1 MLQTAVFGM
10 FIVALGWT
18 MNDLLRQDIRPRD
31 TLPGLTPA
39 VQTPANVLSLEAY
52 RERNQRRGRPAD
64 APEQTDADSLKEARA
79 AIDLRMRDIMEA
91 DHNVA

>member
-10 FIVALGWT
+10 FIAALGWA

-31 TLPGLTPA
+31 TQLGLRQA
-39 VQTPANVLSLEAY
+39 VQTPPNVLSLEAY
-52 RERNQRRGRPAD
+52 RERLQQRERPAD
-64 APEQTDADSLKEARA
+64 APEQTDADSLKVARA
-79 AIDLRMRDIMEA
+79 AVDLRMRDIMEP

>member
-10 FIVALGWT
+10 FIAALGWA

-31 TLPGLTPA
+31 TQLGLRQA

-52 RERNQRRGRPAD
+52 QARPQQRERPAD
-64 APEQTDADSLKEARA
+64 APGHSDADSLKVARA
-79 AIDLRMRDIMEA
+79 TIDLRMRDLIEP
-91 DHNVA
+91 DHEVA